1 MLNVG
6 AVPIFIFSQAALKFL
21 VAYDEHLHWN
31 CGEKVDA
38 SELPSI
44 FSLIAVTLQPG
55 VLVPR
60 PLLVPWASSGPLLA
74 HGTFE
79 SCAVQPNK
87 SKDMFI
93 LSDQLTKQC
102 ICLLGNYNSY
112 SFRTYG

>member
-55 VLVPR
+55 VLVPIE
-60 PLLVPWASSGPLLA
+60 GPLLA
-74 HGTFE
+74 HGTYE

>member
-55 VLVPR
+55 VLVPIE
-60 PLLVPWASSGPLLA
+60 LLA

-79 SCAVQPNK
+79 SCAVQHNK

>member
-6 AVPIFIFSQAALKFL
+6 AVPIFIFSQAALKFP

-31 CGEKVDA
+31 CGETVDA

-55 VLVPR
+55 VLV
-60 PLLVPWASSGPLLA
+60 LIEGPLLA

-79 SCAVQPNK
+79 SCAVQHNK

>member
-6 AVPIFIFSQAALKFL
+6 AVPIFIFSQAALKFP
-21 VAYDEHLHWN
+21 VAYDEHLLWN
-31 CGEKVDA
+31 CGEKSRCLRTA
-38 SELPSI
+38 FNI
-44 FSLIAVTLQPG
+44 FSNSIVTLQPG
-55 VLVPR
+55 MLVLIE
-60 PLLVPWASSGPLLA
+60 GPLLA

>member
-1 MLNVG
+1 MLV
-6 AVPIFIFSQAALKFL
+6 
-21 VAYDEHLHWN
+21 
-31 CGEKVDA
+31 
-38 SELPSI
+38 
-44 FSLIAVTLQPG
+44 LIE
-55 VLVPR
+55 
-60 PLLVPWASSGPLLA
+60 GPLLA